1 MFTVWL
7 RKPQITSLLSDK
19 VKRSFPHGQQKQVQ
33 TMSRAVWEVLKVQ
46 EIPNMSIEI
55 ADESSLISLPSNIR
69 LQQQRE
75 IHDVDVKSFLHEGF
89 FFFWPAKYAHICKW
103 GLIVSG
109 NVQHFKKS
117 AYLLK
122 CSWASHWP
130 SLSQKMED
138 KPVCTICSKLLLH
151 VLIF

>member
-1 MFTVWL
+1 MFTLWL
-7 RKPQITSLLSDK
+7 RKPQITSLLSEK
-19 VKRSFPHGQQKQVQ
+19 VKRSFPHGQQKQAQ
-33 TMSRAVWEVLKVQ
+33 TMPRAVWEALKVQ
-46 EIPNMSIEI
+46 ENTKHVYRDCWWKLSDKPAKQHQAPATKRNSWCRREKF
-55 ADESSLISLPSNIR
+55 PSWR
-69 LQQQRE
+69 
-75 IHDVDVKSFLHEGF
+75 